1 MIGTTGATVLF
12 VLFIVNIF
20 FASVLGV
27 GAGGLTCF
35 VLRRPWGLKAAV
47 IDAVLAAVVAVVAAY
62 VVSAIEIRRGVWES
76 RVTLVLVIAPASVVL
91 RHVVWLLF
99 RSPSH

>member
-1 MIGTTGATVLF
+1 MIGTSGATVLF
-12 VLFIVNIF
+12 VVNVL

-27 GAGGLTCF
+27 GAGGFTCF

>member
-1 MIGTTGATVLF
+1 MIGTSGATVLF
-12 VLFIVNIF
+12 VANVLF
-20 FASVLGV
+20 AGVLGV
-27 GAGGLTCF
+27 GAGGFTCF
-35 VLRRPWGLKAAV
+35 VPRRPGGLKAAL
-47 IDAVLAAVVAVVAAY
+47 IDAVLAAVVAIIAAY

-91 RHVVWLLF
+91 RHVVWLLL

>member
-1 MIGTTGATVLF
+1 MIGTSGATVLF
-12 VLFIVNIF
+12 VVNVLFGF
-20 FASVLGV
+20 
-27 GAGGLTCF
+27 TCF
-35 VLRRPWGLKAAV
+35 ALRRPWGLKAAL
-47 IDAVLAAVVAVVAAY
+47 IDAVLAAVVAIIAAY

>member
-1 MIGTTGATVLF
+1 MIGTGGATVLF
-12 VLFIVNIF
+12 VVNLL

-35 VLRRPWGLKAAV
+35 VLRRPWGFKAAV
-47 IDAVLAAVVAVVAAY
+47 IDAVLAAVIAFIAAY
-62 VVSAIEIRRGVWES
+62 VVSAIEVGRGVWES
-76 RVTLVLVIAPASVVL
+76 RVTLVLAIAAASVVL
-91 RHVVWLLF
+91 RHVVRRLL